1 MLDEFMDSGDEKLH
15 REKTRKLMKRRSERG
30 YFNNVIRELRME
42 DWAGFREM
50 FTIDVTDFET
60 LSAQSSGLVSPQN
73 RLGGINPIEC
83 DERLALT
90 LRYLATRESF

>member
-1 MLDEFMDSGDEKLH
+1 
-15 REKTRKLMKRRSERG
+15 
-30 YFNNVIRELRME
+30 
-42 DWAGFREM
+42 M

-60 LSAQSSGLVSPQN
+60 LSAQSSGLVSPQD

-90 LRYLATRESF
+90 LRYLATGESF

>member
-1 MLDEFMDSGDEKLH
+1 
-15 REKTRKLMKRRSERG
+15 
-30 YFNNVIRELRME
+30 ME
-42 DWAGFREM
+42 DWAWFREM

-60 LSAQSSGLVSPQN
+60 LSAQSSGLVSPQD

-90 LRYLATRESF
+90 LRYLATGESF

>member
-1 MLDEFMDSGDEKLH
+1 MLDEFMDSGDEKFH

-30 YFNNVIRELRME
+30 YFNNIIRDLRIE

-50 FTIDVTDFET
+50 FITDVTEFES
-60 LSAQSSGLVSPQN
+60 LSAQISDLVSPQE

-83 DERLALT
+83 DERLPLT
-90 LRYLATRESF
+90 LRYLATGESF